1 MCYFFTIKPIFIHRT
16 ISLVFLA
23 LCGVGFGTDIEET
36 NTVKI
41 QCEPTQNDALC
52 YVADPIQVMPNQN
65 ISVEHISASQA
76 NNILEFAVTYQAKM
90 QIIPR
95 GIFETFHYLE
105 QLRLQG
111 VNLKTLHHSDFE
123 NAWNL
128 HNLTLSDNK
137 LGRIPSSIFSRAVN
151 LMELYLDGNEI
162 LHLENDA
169 FNGLH
174 KLYFLS
180 LNRNRLITLKS
191 FAFSG
196 ATHLT
201 DLRLE
206 YNDIEVLEAGVFDLP
221 DLMFLYLGHNQLK
234 TIPDDCFKN
243 TQLIGLDL
251 QTNPITHIGNSI
263 YELKTLRTLIL
274 SDTQQI
280 TDFNMT
286 RISEINP
293 LVKVQK
299 F

>member
-1 MCYFFTIKPIFIHRT
+1 MFVSKIT
-16 ISLVFLA
+16 ISVVFLA
-23 LCGVGFGTDIEET
+23 IFCMVFGTDIEVT
-36 NTVKI
+36 NITNVE
-41 QCEPTQNDALC
+41 CEPTSNDALC
-52 YVADPIQVMPNQN
+52 YVAEPIVVMPNQS
-65 ISVEHISASQA
+65 ISFALSASQA
-76 NNILEFAVTYQAKM
+76 NNILEFSVSYNAKM

-105 QLRLQG
+105 QLKLQG
-111 VNLKTLHHSDFE
+111 VHLKTLHHSDFE

-137 LGRIPSSIFSRAVN
+137 LERIPSSIFSRAVN

-174 KLYFLS
+174 QLYFLS

-191 FAFSG
+191 FSFSG

-206 YNDIEVLEAGVFDLP
+206 YNEIDVLEPGVFDLP

-234 TIPDDCFKN
+234 AIPDDCFKN
-243 TQLIGLDL
+243 MQLIGLDL
-251 QTNPITHIGNSI
+251 QSNPITHVGNSI
-263 YELKTLRTLIL
+263 YELKSLRTLIL
-274 SDTQQI
+274 SNTDQI
-280 TDFNMT
+280 TDFSIT
-286 RISEINP
+286 RMYEVNP
-293 LVKVQK
+293 LVNVQK
-299 F
+299 KS